1 MEHTSVPPSLFST
14 KVLQVFHAE
23 RREQETDGDSLQLVV
38 PVSSA
43 SEVTYTSTEELSLSQ
58 GQRSNKKTA
67 TTAGRE
73 REVKN
78 SMGKDVSND
87 VTMLGRF
94 ATREY
99 QVASTSC
106 LYRIVNRSAFIH
118 CILSVLRYRYDG
130 SYSRATAIA
139 NCYHAYSVDI
149 PNYLHFATWD
159 R

>member
-14 KVLQVFHAE
+14 KLLQVFHAE

-99 QVASTSC
+99 HVASSSC

-130 SYSRATAIA
+130 SYSRARAQQTAMLPLF
-139 NCYHAYSVDI
+139 YEY
-149 PNYLHFATWD
+149 T
-159 R
+159 